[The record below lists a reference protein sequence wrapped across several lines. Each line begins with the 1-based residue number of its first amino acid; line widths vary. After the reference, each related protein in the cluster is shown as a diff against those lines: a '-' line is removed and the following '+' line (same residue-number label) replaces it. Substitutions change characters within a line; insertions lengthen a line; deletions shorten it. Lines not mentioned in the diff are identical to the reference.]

1 MDPVQIEALVREQVN
16 SFRLQ
21 APFKIDVNRY
31 EEDREQLVVAELEM
45 EEDDNTRGKRAQNK
59 HFVLRYESLPG
70 GDLWM
75 EKGVNL

>member
-1 MDPVQIEALVREQVN
+1 MDPVQIEALVRKQIS

-45 EEDDNTRGKRAQNK
+45 AQDDNARGRRARNK
-59 HFVLRYESLPG
+59 HFVLRFESLPG